1 MMYQFRSLAQGA
13 LRLEEVQQSLQSE
26 IFAPAQQMQTGQV
39 LQPIYELRRQTANTQ
54 HQMHLLKQKVP
65 RFTSDLCRTR
75 TTRLQCVADGIRVL
89 ESSGK
94 QSKEISKRIRKSIS
108 TGSFGGSLPFEFGSG
123 NEWRAGCY

>member
-65 RFTSDLCRTR
+65 LFTSC
-75 TTRLQCVADGIRVL
+75 CVAQG
-89 ESSGK
+89 
-94 QSKEISKRIRKSIS
+94 
-108 TGSFGGSLPFEFGSG
+108 PH
-123 NEWRAGCY
+123 GCNV